1 MYIPFYVLRNEKI
14 SISISLFREH
24 MEKRKMVT
32 KNISDFHKDLN
43 FHEYDISTLFISFPF
58 DCTQARNVEADHP

>member
-1 MYIPFYVLRNEKI
+1 MRKYQSTLAYLENIK
-14 SISISLFREH
+14 
-24 MEKRKMVT
+24 KRKMVT